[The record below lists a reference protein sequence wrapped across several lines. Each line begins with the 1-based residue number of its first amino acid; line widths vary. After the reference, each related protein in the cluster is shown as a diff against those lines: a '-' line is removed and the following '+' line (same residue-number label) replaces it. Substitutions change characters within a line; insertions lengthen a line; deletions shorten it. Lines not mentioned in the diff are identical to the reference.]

1 MSSSPLPSVAWVRL
15 AFVDVFGTSNA
26 LALPASRFELA
37 EREGVVFDGSALEGS
52 ARSFESDM
60 RLLPDRSTL
69 VAVSPEVARVV
80 CTVLA
85 PDGTPWRGD
94 PRTCL
99 IRVLDDLDDL
109 GAAYRVGAELEFY
122 LVRPDRSPVDG
133 AGYFDDLDGAGL
145 AVSQQA
151 AQRLLDHG
159 VVVESVHHEA
169 GPGQYEID
177 LAPLPALHLADAIV
191 LAKETVR
198 RAAADA
204 GLVAT
209 FMALPFEGRPGSGL
223 HVHQRAG
230 DELTGA
236 DGGLTDLG
244 RSFVAGQLAHA
255 RGLAALASPNVNSYR
270 RLHAGPEAPG
280 AAVWAHNSRAAL
292 IRVSSD
298 LGEAAS
304 VEFRGADP
312 QANPY
317 LLLAGLLLAG
327 AAGVTESL
335 ELDPPNEESVG
346 GYDPVARTTTRY
358 EPLPRSLDE
367 ALDALATDDVLV
379 EGLDSA
385 LIDRLVDG
393 RRAESEE
400 YRNHV
405 TRWELDRYFEGGSS

>member
-1 MSSSPLPSVAWVRL
+1 
-15 AFVDVFGTSNA
+15 
-26 LALPASRFELA
+26 
-37 EREGVVFDGSALEGS
+37 
-52 ARSFESDM
+52 
-60 RLLPDRSTL
+60 
-69 VAVSPEVARVV
+69 
-80 CTVLA
+80 
-85 PDGTPWRGD
+85 
-94 PRTCL
+94 
-99 IRVLDDLDDL
+99 
-109 GAAYRVGAELEFY
+109 
-122 LVRPDRSPVDG
+122 
-133 AGYFDDLDGAGL
+133 
-145 AVSQQA
+145 
-151 AQRLLDHG
+151 
-159 VVVESVHHEA
+159 
-169 GPGQYEID
+169 
-177 LAPLPALHLADAIV
+177 
-191 LAKETVR
+191 
-198 RAAADA
+198 
-204 GLVAT
+204 
-209 FMALPFEGRPGSGL
+209 
-223 HVHQRAG
+223 
-230 DELTGA
+230 
-236 DGGLTDLG
+236 
-244 RSFVAGQLAHA
+244 
-255 RGLAALASPNVNSYR
+255 VNSYR

-327 AAGVTESL
+327 AAGVTAGL

-400 YRNHV
+400 DRNHV

>member
-1 MSSSPLPSVAWVRL
+1 VRL

-37 EREGVVFDGSALEGS
+37 ERDGVVFDGSALEGS

-69 VAVSPEVARVV
+69 VAVSPDVARVV

-85 PDGTPWRGD
+85 PDGTPWPGD

-99 IRVLDDLDDL
+99 IRVVEELNDL
-109 GAAYRVGAELEFY
+109 GAAYRVSAELEYY
-122 LVRPDRSPVDG
+122 LLRPDRSAIDQ
-133 AGYFDDLDGAGL
+133 AGYFDDLDGVGL
-145 AVSQQA
+145 AVSQRA

-159 VVVESVHHEA
+159 VVVQSVHHEA

-177 LAPLPALHLADAIV
+177 LADLPALGLADAIV

-209 FMALPFEGRPGSGL
+209 FMARPIEGRPGSGL
-223 HVHQRAG
+223 HVHQHAG
-230 DELTGA
+230 HELTGP
-236 DGGLTDLG
+236 DGSLTELG

-280 AAVWAHNSRAAL
+280 AAMWAHHSRAAL
-292 IRVSSD
+292 VRVSSD
-298 LGEAAS
+298 LRELAS
-304 VEFRGADP
+304 IEFRGADP

-327 AAGVTESL
+327 AAGASAGL
-335 ELDPPNEESVG
+335 DLDPPSDESVG
-346 GYDPVARTTTRY
+346 GYDPVVRTTTRY
-358 EPLPRSLDE
+358 DPLPRSLDE
-367 ALDALATDDVLV
+367 ALDALAADDVLV

-393 RRAESEE
+393 RRAEAEE
-400 YRNHV
+400 YRDHV
-405 TRWELDRYFEGGSS
+405 TSWELERYLEGTS